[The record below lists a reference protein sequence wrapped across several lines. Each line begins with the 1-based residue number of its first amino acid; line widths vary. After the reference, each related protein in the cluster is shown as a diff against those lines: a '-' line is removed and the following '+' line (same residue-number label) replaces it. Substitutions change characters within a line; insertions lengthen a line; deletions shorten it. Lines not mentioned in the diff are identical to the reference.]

1 MKKSSLFIMTAILSV
16 LTLGCTSNKDS
27 QENSADTTACVQ
39 DSTLAASAAKTTLVA
54 YFSATGTTA
63 KLAQKVAT
71 AADAD
76 LFEIKPE
83 TPYTEADLDWRN
95 DKSRTSVEMKDKT
108 SRPAI
113 ANKVDNWDQYE
124 TIYIGFPIWWYTAPT
139 IINTFL
145 EQYPLSGKTIIPFA
159 TSGGSSIDKACED
172 LKAAYPTATW
182 KAGFTNPSD
191 EEIPNLVK

>member
-1 MKKSSLFIMTAILSV
+1 MKRILIFAV
-16 LTLGCTSNKDS
+16 IL
-27 QENSADTTACVQ
+27 
-39 DSTLAASAAKTTLVA
+39 TTLTSCAQNDKKMKTLVT
-54 YFSATGTTA
+54 YFSATGNTEAVA
-63 KLAQKVAT
+63 KQI
-71 AADAD
+71 ADITGAD
-76 LFEIKPE
+76 IFEIRPE
-83 TPYTEADLDWRN
+83 VPYSQADLDWR
-95 DKSRTSVEMKDKT
+95 DKT
-108 SRPAI
+108 SRSSVEMNDRSFRPAFI
-113 ANKVDNWDQYE
+113 KDLKNHDDYDV
-124 TIYIGFPIWWYTAPT
+124 IYIGFPIWWYTAPT